1 MQVVDVSKEIG
12 DHEQGGALARDGCF
26 LSVVI
31 PVYNEEDNVATLHE
45 RLSDALSTLN
55 RTYQIIY
62 VDDGSTDASLTKLK
76 KLCETDTSTSVIQ
89 LRRNFGQTA
98 AMTAGIDR
106 ATGEILVL
114 LDADLQNDPHD
125 IPRLVAKLEEGY
137 DLVSGWRRN
146 RQDNW
151 FWRKVPSHVANWII
165 SAVTGVPLH
174 DYGCTLK
181 AYRREV
187 LSQIRL
193 YGEMHRFIPAFVKVV
208 GGSVAEIPVQHH
220 PRIHGTSNYGMGRT
234 FRVILDLVTV
244 KFLSTFS
251 GSPIYLFGGSGLV
264 LVGLSFIS
272 GIAMLLNKLIYGI
285 SFIQSPL
292 LLLSALLFI
301 LGFHSFLLGLTA
313 EMLMRTYH
321 ESQGKPTYVIRKIF
335 TSRR

>member
-1 MQVVDVSKEIG
+1 MRVIDVSE
-12 DHEQGGALARDGCF
+12 EMSELQRDGIPAGEECF

-31 PVYNEEDNVATLHE
+31 PVYNEEDNVTTLHE
-45 RLSDALSTLN
+45 RLSGSLSQLN
-55 RTYQIIY
+55 RAYQIIY
-62 VDDGSTDASLTKLK
+62 VDDGSTDASLEKLK
-76 KLCETDTSTSVIQ
+76 KLCEADRTTSVIQ

-98 AMTAGIDR
+98 AMSAGIDQ
-106 ATGEILVL
+106 AKGEVVVF
-114 LDADLQNDPHD
+114 LDADLQNDPQD

-165 SAVTGVPLH
+165 SATTGVPLH

-193 YGEMHRFIPAFVKVV
+193 YGEMHRFIPVFVKLV

-220 PRIHGTSNYGMGRT
+220 PRIHGTSKYGIGRT

-244 KFLSTFS
+244 KFLSRYS

-264 LVGLSFIS
+264 LVGLSFVT
-272 GIAMLLNKLIYGI
+272 GTAMLLNKLIYGI

-313 EMLMRTYH
+313 EMLMRTYY
-321 ESQGKPTYVIRKIF
+321 ESQGKPTYVIRHIF
-335 TSRR
+335 TSRQ